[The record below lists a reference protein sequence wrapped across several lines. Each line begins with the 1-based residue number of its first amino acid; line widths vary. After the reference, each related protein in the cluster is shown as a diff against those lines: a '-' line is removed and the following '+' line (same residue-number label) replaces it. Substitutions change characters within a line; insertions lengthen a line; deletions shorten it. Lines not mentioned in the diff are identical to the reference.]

1 MQFIVMGYDG
11 TDEGALERRMAARE
25 AHLKVCADSVAN
37 GTQLI
42 GAAMMDASGKMN
54 GSCMIMNF
62 DTRAELDVWLEREPY
77 IAGKVWERVEIIEC
91 KVPDTFKHCFK
102 TSDLNHLLA

>member
-1 MQFIVMGYDG
+1 MGYDG
-11 TDEGALERRMAARE
+11 TDDGALERRMAVRE

-42 GAAMMDASGKMN
+42 GAAMMNDDGKMN
-54 GSCMIMNF
+54 GSCMVMNF
-62 DTRAELDVWLEREPY
+62 DSREDLDTWLSREPY
-77 IAGKVWERVEIIEC
+77 VMGKVWERVEVIPC

-102 TSDLNHLLA
+102 R

>member
-11 TDEGALERRMAARE
+11 TDEGALARRMAARE
-25 AHLKVCADSVAN
+25 DHLKVCADSVAN

-42 GAAMMDASGKMN
+42 GAAMMDLNGKMN

-62 DTRAELDVWLEREPY
+62 DTRAELDAWLKSEPY
-77 IAGKVWERVEIIEC
+77 IAGKVWERVDVIEC

-102 TSDLNHLLA
+102 KT

>member
-11 TDEGALERRMAARE
+11 TDEGALARRMAARE
-25 AHLKVCADSVAN
+25 DHLKVCADSVAN

-42 GAAMMDASGKMN
+42 GAAMMDSNGKMN

-62 DTRAELDVWLEREPY
+62 DTRAELDAWLKSEPY
-77 IAGKVWERVEIIEC
+77 IAGKVWERVDVIEC

-102 TSDLNHLLA
+102 KT

>member
-1 MQFIVMGYDG
+1 MGYDG
-11 TDEGALERRMAARE
+11 KDEGALERRMATRD

-42 GAAMMDASGKMN
+42 GAAMMDKDGKMN

-62 DTRAELDVWLEREPY
+62 DTRQDLDAWLAREPY
-77 IAGKVWERVEIIEC
+77 VIGKVWERVEVIEC
-91 KVPDTFKHCFK
+91 KVPNTFKHCFK
-102 TSDLNHLLA
+102 D